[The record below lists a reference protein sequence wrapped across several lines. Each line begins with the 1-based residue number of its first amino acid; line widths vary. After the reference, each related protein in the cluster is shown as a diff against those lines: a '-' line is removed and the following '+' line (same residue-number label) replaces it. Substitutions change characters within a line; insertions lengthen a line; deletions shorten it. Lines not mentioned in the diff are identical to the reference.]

1 MSHVLKVD
9 LEVFFDILYGITF
22 FIIVKV
28 SFFLF
33 FFVCGRN
40 ECG

>member
-28 SFFLF
+28 SFFFVF
-33 FFVCGRN
+33 FCLR
-40 ECG
+40 